1 MYQPVQVFQRGR
13 TQPCMYDKN
22 ITIAIW
28 MSPLR
33 SSITVGVNARVGDVE
48 LRFPYRG
55 RDGAIIWRGTGMP
68 GPGRA
73 RCEGC
78 QGQVVRA
85 VKDVVSLLA
94 NIPDANIPDGLLV
107 EPSLQKPKC
116 SPCPIP
122 HGQIYVTSRALR
134 RKRNRATQAV
144 WE

>member
-1 MYQPVQVFQRGR
+1 MSS
-13 TQPCMYDKN
+13 YDSR
-22 ITIAIW
+22 IVDATEQ
-28 MSPLR
+28 
-33 SSITVGVNARVGDVE
+33 SS
-48 LRFPYRG
+48 
-55 RDGAIIWRGTGMP
+55 GAGL
-68 GPGRA
+68 
-73 RCEGC
+73 GC